1 MQYNRCDIHNHTYG
15 SNMRLRDALASPEAL
30 IDRAIEIGL
39 CGIGIS
45 DHEFLGMTPRANKY
59 FQENILTTNPNFKV
73 LLCNE
78 IYLVDER
85 PSDKHWHFL
94 LTAKDEIGYKQ
105 MKRLSSLAWLN
116 SYTTKGM
123 ERVDTLKTDL
133 QNIIAED
140 PGHIIASTACIGSE
154 LGQRILSLTAA
165 EKLGDTQT
173 AAEEHNAIVNFLLW
187 CKDVFKD
194 DLYIEAQ
201 PGVSKEQILVNRRL
215 ISVANAFNIKMIPTS
230 DTHYLKPED
239 RYVHKAFLNSEN
251 KEREVD
257 AFYQDAY
264 LHTNEQM
271 IEKFKASDY
280 DEAYVLQM
288 FDNSMEIYDKVQN
301 FSLSHTQ
308 QIPKVDVEDYPKKEF
323 NHPEYPNLTSMFKS
337 DDKIERYWVN
347 KCIDKLKEIDKF
359 NETYLKELE
368 EEADVKT
375 IIGKKLDTNMFA
387 YPVTLAHYIDL
398 IWDCGSSVGVGRGS
412 ACSALNHYLLGITQ
426 LDPIEWN
433 FPFFRYMNRD
443 TEGLGD
449 IDIDVCSTKVQKI
462 IKKIREE
469 RGKKF
474 LPEIDD
480 ISREN
485 LGAVYVCTFGTETSK
500 SAVITACRGYR
511 SEDYPDGID
520 VDIAQYL
527 SSLIPSERGFVWP
540 LKDVYYGNP
549 EKDRKPIALFV
560 NTVDSYPGLFSIML
574 GIEGI
579 VNKRSRH
586 ASGVLFMNEDP
597 YEFNCFMKTPS
608 GEIVTQYDLHDA
620 EWCGSTKMDI
630 LVTEI
635 QDKIVQTLQFLQEYH
650 EVEGKSLREVYN
662 NYLLPSVMDIED
674 KDTWNTIQNASSL
687 DLFQLDS
694 PIGRQGAK
702 KVKPKNMKELSATN
716 GVIRLMTQEKGA
728 ETPLDKYVRFKND
741 ISNWEN
747 EMSKYNLA
755 EKEKAAVRPYL
766 EDTSGIGISQEQLMR
781 VLMDKDICN
790 FTLKEANKAR
800 KIVSKKKMT
809 QIPELKTQIFEKATS
824 KNLANYIWD
833 SVVATQLGYAF
844 SDIHSMS
851 YSFIG
856 YQSAYLATTKNP
868 IYWNTSCL
876 IINSGMVE
884 DEDIDADEET
894 KEKQT
899 DYAKNA
905 KALGN
910 IISAGITVSLVD
922 INKSDFSFKP
932 NIETN
937 EILYGMQALSGI
949 NKKIIEKI
957 KSLRPF
963 YSLKDFMT
971 RCPLDKRAMIS
982 LIKSGAFDKLSE
994 NEAKEFNIE
1003 PRIYAMTYY
1012 LLNNCDA
1019 KKKITLQ
1026 NMNGLIAN
1034 KLLPQE
1040 MDLYVR
1046 IYNFNG
1052 YLKLFKKGLYY
1063 TLDEAAYNFYY
1074 KNFDLSK
1081 INVIQNIPCIAQSTW
1096 DNIYKKAMD
1105 PLRDYIKSHQQ
1116 DILNAYNDLLFK
1128 NAWDKY
1134 AQGTISAWEMESMCF
1149 YYHEHELAHIDVD
1162 KYGISDFNTLPEEP
1176 IVEKTFKR
1184 GINIIPIFKTYKII
1198 GTVIG
1203 KDDNRSSISLLTP
1216 TGVVNVKFTK
1226 EYYAM
1231 YSRQISEKQEDGTK
1245 KVIEKGWFKRGT
1257 KVMCTGFRREDTFV
1271 CKSYKHTP
1279 THQLYLIEEVTNN
1292 GRDMILKHERQSV
1305 EGE

>member
-1 MQYNRCDIHNHTYG
+1 
-15 SNMRLRDALASPEAL
+15 
-30 IDRAIEIGL
+30 
-39 CGIGIS
+39 
-45 DHEFLGMTPRANKY
+45 
-59 FQENILTTNPNFKV
+59 
-73 LLCNE
+73 
-78 IYLVDER
+78 
-85 PSDKHWHFL
+85 
-94 LTAKDEIGYKQ
+94 
-105 MKRLSSLAWLN
+105 
-116 SYTTKGM
+116 
-123 ERVDTLKTDL
+123 
-133 QNIIAED
+133 
-140 PGHIIASTACIGSE
+140 
-154 LGQRILSLTAA
+154 
-165 EKLGDTQT
+165 
-173 AAEEHNAIVNFLLW
+173 
-187 CKDVFKD
+187 
-194 DLYIEAQ
+194 
-201 PGVSKEQILVNRRL
+201 
-215 ISVANAFNIKMIPTS
+215 
-230 DTHYLKPED
+230 
-239 RYVHKAFLNSEN
+239 
-251 KEREVD
+251 
-257 AFYQDAY
+257 
-264 LHTNEQM
+264 
-271 IEKFKASDY
+271 
-280 DEAYVLQM
+280 
-288 FDNSMEIYDKVQN
+288 
-301 FSLSHTQ
+301 
-308 QIPKVDVEDYPKKEF
+308 
-323 NHPEYPNLTSMFKS
+323 
-337 DDKIERYWVN
+337 
-347 KCIDKLKEIDKF
+347 
-359 NETYLKELE
+359 
-368 EEADVKT
+368 
-375 IIGKKLDTNMFA
+375 
-387 YPVTLAHYIDL
+387 
-398 IWDCGSSVGVGRGS
+398 
-412 ACSALNHYLLGITQ
+412 
-426 LDPIEWN
+426 
-433 FPFFRYMNRD
+433 MNRD

-485 LGAVYVCTFGTETSK
+485 LGAVYVCTFGTETSR

-662 NYLLPSVMDIED
+662 NYLLPSVMDIND
-674 KDTWNTIQNASSL
+674 KNTWNTIQNASSL

-747 EMSKYNLA
+747 EMSKYNLT

-1096 DNIYKKAMD
+1096 DNMYKKAMD

-1162 KYGISDFNTLPEEP
+1162 KYGISDFNTLSEEP